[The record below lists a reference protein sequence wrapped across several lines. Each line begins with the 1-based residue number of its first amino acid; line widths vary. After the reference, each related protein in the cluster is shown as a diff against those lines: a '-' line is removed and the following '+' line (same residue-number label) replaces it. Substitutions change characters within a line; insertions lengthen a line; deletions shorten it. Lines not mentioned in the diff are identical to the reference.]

1 LPRDEYNYNSTR
13 FIQLR
18 MEVGGTSVK
27 NKNKSSTVGKP
38 LLYIAQVSMELAAP
52 KIKRIILTNFENEDR
67 KERSNRNENAVSSA
81 VEEVI
86 EQQEEQ
92 QEEQVEEKIE
102 EEEQVQE
109 QQEPVRTVPYNKS
122 FKDMNNDEKIHFL
135 LNRPHYIPK
144 VRCRIKTAT
153 VSYIGSIISYRNGIV
168 SIMPQNSMRDI
179 KLSIDDI
186 QSISMAGF

>member
-1 LPRDEYNYNSTR
+1 
-13 FIQLR
+13 

-38 LLYIAQVSMELAAP
+38 LLYIAQVSLELAAP

-67 KERSNRNENAVSSA
+67 KEESNRNENVVSSA

-86 EQQEEQ
+86 EQEEQQ
-92 QEEQVEEKIE
+92 QEEQVEEKTE

-109 QQEPVRTVPYNKS
+109 QHEPVRTVPYNKS
-122 FKDMNNDEKIHFL
+122 FKDMNNEEKIHFL

-153 VSYIGSIISYRNGIV
+153 ISYVGSIISYRNGIV
-168 SIMPQNSMRDI
+168 AIMPPNSMRDVR
-179 KLSIDDI
+179 LSIEEI
-186 QSISMAGF
+186 KSIDMAGF

>member
-1 LPRDEYNYNSTR
+1 
-13 FIQLR
+13 
-18 MEVGGTSVK
+18 
-27 NKNKSSTVGKP
+27 
-38 LLYIAQVSMELAAP
+38 
-52 KIKRIILTNFENEDR
+52 
-67 KERSNRNENAVSSA
+67 

-86 EQQEEQ
+86 EQEQ
-92 QEEQVEEKIE
+92 QEEQQVEEKIE
-102 EEEQVQE
+102 EEKEEHIEQEEQE
-109 QQEPVRTVPYNKS
+109 PEPVRTVPYNKS

-153 VSYIGSIISYRNGIV
+153 VSYVGSIISYRNGIV

-179 KLSIDDI
+179 RLSIDDI

>member
-1 LPRDEYNYNSTR
+1 
-13 FIQLR
+13 

-38 LLYIAQVSMELAAP
+38 LLYITQVNLELAAP

-67 KERSNRNENAVSSA
+67 KEESNRNENIVSSA

-92 QEEQVEEKIE
+92 QVEEKIE
-102 EEEQVQE
+102 EEEQVQEQQEQQE

-122 FKDMNNDEKIHFL
+122 FKDMNNEEKIHFL

-144 VRCRIKTAT
+144 IRCRIKTAT
-153 VSYIGSIISYRNGIV
+153 VSYVGSIISYRNGIV
-168 SIMPQNSMRDI
+168 AIMPPNSMRDI

>member
-1 LPRDEYNYNSTR
+1 
-13 FIQLR
+13 
-18 MEVGGTSVK
+18 MK

-38 LLYIAQVSMELAAP
+38 LLYIAQVSLELAAP

-67 KERSNRNENAVSSA
+67 KEESNRNENVVSSA

-86 EQQEEQ
+86 EQEQEQ
-92 QEEQVEEKIE
+92 QEEQQVEGKIE
-102 EEEQVQE
+102 EEEEEQVQEQQVQE

-122 FKDMNNDEKIHFL
+122 FKDMNNEERIHFL

-153 VSYIGSIISYRNGIV
+153 VSYVGSIISYRNGIV
-168 SIMPQNSMRDI
+168 AIMPPNSMRDI

>member
-1 LPRDEYNYNSTR
+1 
-13 FIQLR
+13 
-18 MEVGGTSVK
+18 MK

-38 LLYIAQVSMELAAP
+38 LLYIAQVSLELAAP
-52 KIKRIILTNFENEDR
+52 KIKRIILTNFENEDQ
-67 KERSNRNENAVSSA
+67 KEQSNRQENIVSSA
-81 VEEVI
+81 VEEVLEQ

-92 QEEQVEEKIE
+92 QVEEKIE
-102 EEEQVQE
+102 EEEKEEHAEQE
-109 QQEPVRTVPYNKS
+109 EQEPEPEPEPEPVRTVPYNKS

-179 KLSIDDI
+179 RLSIDDI

>member
-1 LPRDEYNYNSTR
+1 
-13 FIQLR
+13 

-38 LLYIAQVSMELAAP
+38 LLYIAQVNLELAAP

-67 KERSNRNENAVSSA
+67 KEESNRNENIVSSA

-92 QEEQVEEKIE
+92 QVEEKIE

-109 QQEPVRTVPYNKS
+109 QQEQKEQHEPVKTVPYNKS
-122 FKDMNNDEKIHFL
+122 FKDMNNEEKIHFL

-144 VRCRIKTAT
+144 IRCRIKTAT
-153 VSYIGSIISYRNGIV
+153 VSYVGSIISYRNGIV
-168 SIMPQNSMRDI
+168 AIMPPNSMRDI

>member
-1 LPRDEYNYNSTR
+1 
-13 FIQLR
+13 
-18 MEVGGTSVK
+18 MK

-38 LLYIAQVSMELAAP
+38 LLYIAQVSLELAAP
-52 KIKRIILTNFENEDR
+52 KIKRIILTNFENEDQ
-67 KERSNRNENAVSSA
+67 KEQSNRQENIVSSA

-86 EQQEEQ
+86 EQEQ
-92 QEEQVEEKIE
+92 QEEQQVEEKIE
-102 EEEQVQE
+102 EEEKEEHAEQE
-109 QQEPVRTVPYNKS
+109 EQEPEPVRTVPYNKS

-144 VRCRIKTAT
+144 VRCRIKTTT
-153 VSYIGSIISYRNGIV
+153 VSYVGSIISYRNGIV

-179 KLSIDDI
+179 RLSIDDI

>member
-1 LPRDEYNYNSTR
+1 
-13 FIQLR
+13 

-38 LLYIAQVSMELAAP
+38 LLYIAQVNLELDAP

-67 KERSNRNENAVSSA
+67 KEESNRNENVVSSA

-86 EQQEEQ
+86 EQEEQ
-92 QEEQVEEKIE
+92 EQEQVEEKTE

-109 QQEPVRTVPYNKS
+109 QHESVRTVPYNKS
-122 FKDMNNDEKIHFL
+122 FKDMNNEEKIHFL

-153 VSYIGSIISYRNGIV
+153 ISYVGSIISYRNGIV
-168 SIMPQNSMRDI
+168 AIMPPNSMRDI
-179 KLSIDDI
+179 RLSIEEI
-186 QSISMAGF
+186 KSIDMAGF

>member
-1 LPRDEYNYNSTR
+1 
-13 FIQLR
+13 

-38 LLYIAQVSMELAAP
+38 LLYIAQVSLELAAP

-67 KERSNRNENAVSSA
+67 KEESSRNENVVSSA

-86 EQQEEQ
+86 ELQEQQEQQEEQ
-92 QEEQVEEKIE
+92 QEEQVEEKTE

-109 QQEPVRTVPYNKS
+109 QQESVRTVPYNKS
-122 FKDMNNDEKIHFL
+122 FKDMNNEEKIHFL

-153 VSYIGSIISYRNGIV
+153 ISYVGSIISYRNGIV
-168 SIMPQNSMRDI
+168 AIMPPNSMRDI
-179 KLSIDDI
+179 RLSIEEI
-186 QSISMAGF
+186 KSIDMAGF

>member
-1 LPRDEYNYNSTR
+1 
-13 FIQLR
+13 

-38 LLYIAQVSMELAAP
+38 LLYIAQVSLELAAP

-67 KERSNRNENAVSSA
+67 KEESNRNENVVSSA

-86 EQQEEQ
+86 EQEEQ
-92 QEEQVEEKIE
+92 EQEQEQEEQVEEKTE

-122 FKDMNNDEKIHFL
+122 FKDMNNEEKIHFL

-153 VSYIGSIISYRNGIV
+153 ISYVGSIISYRNGIV
-168 SIMPQNSMRDI
+168 AIMPPNSMRDI
-179 KLSIDDI
+179 RLSIEEI
-186 QSISMAGF
+186 KSIDMAGF

>member
-1 LPRDEYNYNSTR
+1 
-13 FIQLR
+13 

-38 LLYIAQVSMELAAP
+38 LLYIAQVSLELAAP
-52 KIKRIILTNFENEDR
+52 KIKRIILTNFENEDQ
-67 KERSNRNENAVSSA
+67 KEQSNRQENIVSSA

-86 EQQEEQ
+86 EQEQKEEQ
-92 QEEQVEEKIE
+92 QVEEKIE
-102 EEEQVQE
+102 EEEKEEQTEQEQPE

-153 VSYIGSIISYRNGIV
+153 VSYVGSIISYRNGIV

-179 KLSIDDI
+179 RLSIDDI

>member
-1 LPRDEYNYNSTR
+1 
-13 FIQLR
+13 

-38 LLYIAQVSMELAAP
+38 LLYITQVSLELAAP
-52 KIKRIILTNFENEDR
+52 KIKRIILTNFENEDQ
-67 KERSNRNENAVSSA
+67 KEKSNRQENIVSSA

-86 EQQEEQ
+86 EQEQ
-92 QEEQVEEKIE
+92 QEEQQVEEKIE
-102 EEEQVQE
+102 EKEEQEEQE
-109 QQEPVRTVPYNKS
+109 EPEEQEPEPVRTVPYNKS

-153 VSYIGSIISYRNGIV
+153 VSYVGSIISYRNGIV

-179 KLSIDDI
+179 RLSIDDI

>member
-1 LPRDEYNYNSTR
+1 
-13 FIQLR
+13 
-18 MEVGGTSVK
+18 MELGGTSVK

-38 LLYIAQVSMELAAP
+38 LLYIAQVSLELAAP

-67 KERSNRNENAVSSA
+67 KEERNRNENVVSSA

-86 EQQEEQ
+86 EQQEQQEEEQ

-122 FKDMNNDEKIHFL
+122 FKDMNNEEKIHFL

-153 VSYIGSIISYRNGIV
+153 VSYVGSIISYRNGIV
-168 SIMPQNSMRDI
+168 AIMPPNSMRDI
-179 KLSIDDI
+179 KLSIEDI

>member
-1 LPRDEYNYNSTR
+1 
-13 FIQLR
+13 

-38 LLYIAQVSMELAAP
+38 LLYIAQVSLELAAP

-67 KERSNRNENAVSSA
+67 KEESTRNKNVVSSA

-86 EQQEEQ
+86 EQEEQQEEQ
-92 QEEQVEEKIE
+92 QEQEEQVEEKTE

-109 QQEPVRTVPYNKS
+109 QHEPVRTVPYNKS
-122 FKDMNNDEKIHFL
+122 FKDMNNEEKIHFL

-153 VSYIGSIISYRNGIV
+153 ISYVGSIISYRNGIV
-168 SIMPQNSMRDI
+168 AIMPPNSMRDI
-179 KLSIDDI
+179 RLSIEEI
-186 QSISMAGF
+186 KSIDMAGF

>member
-1 LPRDEYNYNSTR
+1 
-13 FIQLR
+13 

-38 LLYIAQVSMELAAP
+38 LLYIAQVNLELAAP

-67 KERSNRNENAVSSA
+67 KEESNRNENIVSSA

-92 QEEQVEEKIE
+92 QVEEKIE
-102 EEEQVQE
+102 EEEQVQEEQVQEQQE

-122 FKDMNNDEKIHFL
+122 FKDMNNEEKIHFL

-144 VRCRIKTAT
+144 IRCRIKTAT
-153 VSYIGSIISYRNGIV
+153 VSYVGSIISYRNGIV
-168 SIMPQNSMRDI
+168 AIMPPNSMRDI

>member
-1 LPRDEYNYNSTR
+1 
-13 FIQLR
+13 
-18 MEVGGTSVK
+18 MK

-38 LLYIAQVSMELAAP
+38 LLYITQVSLELAAP
-52 KIKRIILTNFENEDR
+52 KIKRIILTNFENEDQ
-67 KERSNRNENAVSSA
+67 KEKSNRQENIVRSA

-86 EQQEEQ
+86 EQEQ
-92 QEEQVEEKIE
+92 QEEQQVEEKIE
-102 EEEQVQE
+102 EEKEEHIEQEEQE
-109 QQEPVRTVPYNKS
+109 SEPVRTVPYNKS

-153 VSYIGSIISYRNGIV
+153 VSYVGSIISYRHGIV

-179 KLSIDDI
+179 RLSIDDI

>member
-1 LPRDEYNYNSTR
+1 
-13 FIQLR
+13 

-38 LLYIAQVSMELAAP
+38 LLYIAQVSLELAAP

-86 EQQEEQ
+86 EQQQEEQ

>member
-1 LPRDEYNYNSTR
+1 
-13 FIQLR
+13 

-38 LLYIAQVSMELAAP
+38 LLYIAQVSLELAAP

-67 KERSNRNENAVSSA
+67 KEESSRNENVVSSA

-86 EQQEEQ
+86 EQQEQQEEQ
-92 QEEQVEEKIE
+92 QEEQVEEKTE

-153 VSYIGSIISYRNGIV
+153 VSYVGSIISYRNGIV
-168 SIMPQNSMRDI
+168 AIMPPNSMRDI
-179 KLSIDDI
+179 KLSIEDI

>member
-1 LPRDEYNYNSTR
+1 
-13 FIQLR
+13 
-18 MEVGGTSVK
+18 MK

-38 LLYIAQVSMELAAP
+38 LLYITQVSLELAAP
-52 KIKRIILTNFENEDR
+52 KIKRIILTNFENEDQ
-67 KERSNRNENAVSSA
+67 KEKSNRQENIVSSA

-86 EQQEEQ
+86 EQEQ
-92 QEEQVEEKIE
+92 QEEQQVEEKIE
-102 EEEQVQE
+102 EKEEQEEQE
-109 QQEPVRTVPYNKS
+109 EKEPEPVRTVPYNKS

-153 VSYIGSIISYRNGIV
+153 VSYVGSIISYRNGIV

-179 KLSIDDI
+179 RLSIDDI

>member
-1 LPRDEYNYNSTR
+1 
-13 FIQLR
+13 
-18 MEVGGTSVK
+18 MK

-38 LLYIAQVSMELAAP
+38 LLYIAQVSLELAAP

-67 KERSNRNENAVSSA
+67 KEESNRNENVVSSA

-86 EQQEEQ
+86 EQEEQ
-92 QEEQVEEKIE
+92 QEEQEEQEEEKTE

-109 QQEPVRTVPYNKS
+109 QHEPVRTVPYNKS
-122 FKDMNNDEKIHFL
+122 FKDMNNEEKIHFL

-153 VSYIGSIISYRNGIV
+153 ISYVGSIISYRNGIV
-168 SIMPQNSMRDI
+168 AIMPPNSMRDI
-179 KLSIDDI
+179 RLSIEEI
-186 QSISMAGF
+186 KSIDMAGF

>member
-1 LPRDEYNYNSTR
+1 
-13 FIQLR
+13 

-38 LLYIAQVSMELAAP
+38 LLYIAQVSLELAAP

-67 KERSNRNENAVSSA
+67 KEESNRNENVVSSA

-86 EQQEEQ
+86 EQEEQ
-92 QEEQVEEKIE
+92 EQEQEQEEQVEEKTE

-109 QQEPVRTVPYNKS
+109 QHEPVRTVPYNKS
-122 FKDMNNDEKIHFL
+122 FKDMNNEEKIHFL

-153 VSYIGSIISYRNGIV
+153 ISYVGSIISYRNGIV
-168 SIMPQNSMRDI
+168 AIMPPNSMRDI
-179 KLSIDDI
+179 RLSIEEI
-186 QSISMAGF
+186 KSIDMAGF

>member
-1 LPRDEYNYNSTR
+1 
-13 FIQLR
+13 

-38 LLYIAQVSMELAAP
+38 LLYIAQVSLELAAP
-52 KIKRIILTNFENEDR
+52 KIKRIILTNFENEDP
-67 KERSNRNENAVSSA
+67 KEKSNIQENVVSSA

-86 EQQEEQ
+86 EQEQ
-92 QEEQVEEKIE
+92 QEEQQVEGKIE
-102 EEEQVQE
+102 EEEKEEHAEQE
-109 QQEPVRTVPYNKS
+109 EQEPEPVRTVPHNKS

-153 VSYIGSIISYRNGIV
+153 VSYVGSIISYRNGIV

-179 KLSIDDI
+179 RLSIDDI

>member
-1 LPRDEYNYNSTR
+1 
-13 FIQLR
+13 

-38 LLYIAQVSMELAAP
+38 LLYITQVSLELAAP
-52 KIKRIILTNFENEDR
+52 KIKRIILTNFENEDQ
-67 KERSNRNENAVSSA
+67 KEKSNRQENIVRSA

-86 EQQEEQ
+86 EQEQ
-92 QEEQVEEKIE
+92 QEEQQVEEKIE
-102 EEEQVQE
+102 EEKEEHIEQE
-109 QQEPVRTVPYNKS
+109 EQEPESVRTVPYNKS

-153 VSYIGSIISYRNGIV
+153 VSYVGSIISYRNGIV
-168 SIMPQNSMRDI
+168 AIMPPNSMRDI
-179 KLSIDDI
+179 KLSIEDI

>member
-1 LPRDEYNYNSTR
+1 
-13 FIQLR
+13 

-38 LLYIAQVSMELAAP
+38 LLYIAQVSLELAAP

-67 KERSNRNENAVSSA
+67 REERNRNENENAVSSA

-86 EQQEEQ
+86 EQQEQ
-92 QEEQVEEKIE
+92 QVEEIE
-102 EEEQVQE
+102 EEEQVQEQQE

-122 FKDMNNDEKIHFL
+122 FKDMNNEEKIHFL

-168 SIMPQNSMRDI
+168 AIMPPNSMRDI
-179 KLSIDDI
+179 RLAIEDIKSID
-186 QSISMAGF
+186 MAGF

>member
-1 LPRDEYNYNSTR
+1 
-13 FIQLR
+13 

-38 LLYIAQVSMELAAP
+38 LLYIAQVNLELAAP

-67 KERSNRNENAVSSA
+67 KEESNRNENVVSSA

-86 EQQEEQ
+86 EQEQEQ
-92 QEEQVEEKIE
+92 QEEQQVEEKIE

-109 QQEPVRTVPYNKS
+109 QPDPVRTVPYNKS
-122 FKDMNNDEKIHFL
+122 FKDMNTEEKIHFL

-168 SIMPQNSMRDI
+168 AIMPPNSMRDI
-179 KLSIDDI
+179 RLSIEEI
-186 QSISMAGF
+186 KSIDMAGF

>member
-1 LPRDEYNYNSTR
+1 
-13 FIQLR
+13 

-38 LLYIAQVSMELAAP
+38 LLYIAQVSLELAAP
-52 KIKRIILTNFENEDR
+52 KIKRIILTNFRNEDQKEESNRNENE
-67 KERSNRNENAVSSA
+67 NENAVSSA

-92 QEEQVEEKIE
+92 QVEEKIE

-122 FKDMNNDEKIHFL
+122 FKDMNNEEKIHFL

-144 VRCRIKTAT
+144 VRCRIKTTT

-168 SIMPQNSMRDI
+168 AIMPPNSMRDI
-179 KLSIDDI
+179 RLSIEEI
-186 QSISMAGF
+186 KSIDMAGF